1 MGRTAPGWV
10 RVRLR
15 AAPGS
20 ALATFALVMVT
31 AFLAAALPRA
41 VDRYEDR
48 ALRHAVAQA
57 SPRARAVS
65 VTDLYRTGEDPG
77 ILPDLGPASVDRA
90 ERAFLGLAS
99 PPLRLLPGGAVYGV
113 RTGADSAVPDPE
125 LPRTSTHPPTAD
137 LVAQAGLAS
146 QVRVVA
152 GRLPRGASHD
162 PDGAGGSGGSAGS
175 SESGGSGGSGGS
187 GASGGSGGS
196 AGDEPATTLE
206 AAVTERTAKV
216 LRLSVGRTV
225 HLAGR
230 SVTPLTV
237 RISGIV
243 APRDP
248 SSAYWHEDS
257 DLLAPVLSAPPTPP
271 GEEPKTYWHF
281 TMLLD
286 RPDAVSI
293 PLLGVGATM
302 YWHHPVDASR
312 LAAHDVSGIRKEL
325 ASFDSGPRAVR
336 LQRLVDPGLQ
346 VGSGFDDLLDTFAKD
361 RSAASPLVLIAAVGV
376 GTAALAVLLMA
387 GGLAAERR
395 RAEIAL
401 LRSRGGSLP
410 GIVARLAGETCAAA
424 VPGAAAGTALA
435 LALLPTQRARLSV
448 LLGLGV
454 LVAGAAALP
463 LRAAWAV
470 RRVRPAARDD
480 VVAVRPSRRRLVL
493 ELTVTA
499 LVAGAVVALRQRGTA
514 SGPDGSDPFLAAA
527 PALLAVAAALVLLRV
542 YPLPLRLLSRP
553 ASRLTGAVAH
563 LGLARAGRSPAAGQ
577 LPLLALLVSLT
588 VASFGGSV
596 LAGVDHGRD
605 RAATATVGAD
615 ARVDARFMLD
625 PHLPDQVRR
634 SPGVGLTVS
643 ARVEDYSPSPA
654 LPTPYSV
661 VIVDPASYGELT
673 RAIGLPAFPASVFA
687 SYHGHGPLPA
697 VVSPKVAAAIGRAP
711 TRITTG
717 VGETDVRAAAVL
729 RTTPAAPADQFVI
742 LSAAQL
748 DARHPDMAPYV
759 QYSGPTTILA
769 MNAPG
774 RHIDGP
780 ALHRLAKESTT
791 YVRAL
796 LRSEQRAAL
805 ADTPLQRGA
814 REVYL
819 AAIAAGAAYSALA
832 LLLSLLQAAPARAA
846 LLARLRTMGM
856 TRRQARR
863 LVLLEMLPQ
872 TLLAALGGVLVGLAA
887 IPLLRP
893 GVDLRAL
900 AFGPG
905 SGSPDVP
912 PVDFGIGLG
921 LRADPWSLALP
932 SVGLVLLACLVLP
945 VQVWWSGRRRES
957 TELRAGDRT

>member
-1 MGRTAPGWV
+1 MGRAAPGWV

-15 AAPGS
+15 AAPGA

-48 ALRHAVAQA
+48 ALRHAIAQA

-65 VTDLYRTGEDPG
+65 VTDLYRSGEDPG
-77 ILPDLGPASVDRA
+77 TIPDLGPASVDRV
-90 ERAFLGLAS
+90 EREFLGLVS
-99 PPLRLLPGGAVYGV
+99 PPLRLLPAEAVYGV
-113 RTGADSAVPDPE
+113 RTGADSTVPDPE
-125 LPRTSTHPPTAD
+125 LPRTSSHPPTAD

-146 QVRVVA
+146 RVRVVA
-152 GRLPRGASHD
+152 GRLPRAQPRHD
-162 PDGAGGSGGSAGS
+162 N
-175 SESGGSGGSGGS
+175 GSGGSGGS
-187 GASGGSGGS
+187 ADDMPSN
-196 AGDEPATTLE
+196 TLE

-230 SVTPLTV
+230 SALPLSV

-243 APRDP
+243 VPRDP

-271 GEEPKTYWHF
+271 GDEPKTYWHF

-286 RPDAVSI
+286 RADAVSI

-302 YWHHPVDASR
+302 YWHHPVDVSR
-312 LAAHDVSGIRKEL
+312 LTAHDVSGMHKEL
-325 ASFDSGPRAVR
+325 ASFDSGPLAVR
-336 LQRLVDPGLQ
+336 LQRIVDPGIQ
-346 VGSGFDDLLDTFAKD
+346 VAGGFEDLLGTFAKD
-361 RSAASPLVLIAAVGV
+361 RSAASPLVLIAGVGV

-395 RAEIAL
+395 RAEITL
-401 LRSRGGSLP
+401 LRSRGGSLL
-410 GIVARLAGETCAAA
+410 GIAARLTAETCVAA

-435 LALLPTQRARLSV
+435 LALLPSQRARLSV
-448 LLGLGV
+448 LVGLGA

-470 RRVRPAARDD
+470 RRVRPAARED

-499 LVAGAVVALRQRGTA
+499 LVVGAVVALRQRGTA
-514 SGPDGSDPFLAAA
+514 SASGGSDPLLAAA
-527 PALLAVAAALVLLRV
+527 PVLVAVAAALVLLRV
-542 YPLPLRLLSRP
+542 YPLPLRLLGRP
-553 ASRLTGAVAH
+553 AARLAGAVAH
-563 LGLARAGRSPAAGQ
+563 LGLARAGRSPATGQ

-596 LAGVDHGRD
+596 LAGVEHGRD

-615 ARVDARFMLD
+615 ARVDARFGLD
-625 PHLPDQVRR
+625 PRLPDLVRKA
-634 SPGVGLTVS
+634 PGVGLTVT
-643 ARVEDYSPSPA
+643 ARVEDDSPSTA
-654 LPTPYSV
+654 FPTPYSV
-661 VIVDPASYGELT
+661 VIVDPASYGKLT

-687 SYHGHGPLPA
+687 SYDGHGPLPA
-697 VVSPKVAAAIGRAP
+697 VVSPKVAEAIGHTAAGV
-711 TRITTG
+711 TTG
-717 VGETDVRAAAVL
+717 VGPATIRAAAVL

-748 DARHPDMAPYV
+748 DAQHPDLAPYV

-780 ALHRLAKESTT
+780 ALHRLTKESSP
-791 YVRAL
+791 YVKAL

-814 REVYL
+814 RNVYL
-819 AAIAAGAAYSALA
+819 VAVAAGAAYSALA
-832 LLLSLLQAAPARAA
+832 LLLSLLQAAPARSA

-856 TRRQARR
+856 TRRQSRR

-872 TLLAALGGVLVGLAA
+872 TLLAALGGVLVGLLA

-912 PVDFGIGLG
+912 PVDFGLGLG

-932 SVGLVLLACLVLP
+932 SVGLVLLACAVLP